1 MAKSKIARQSE
12 AIKHVR
18 NNQNVTPWN
27 LTIPYKDSKLAKP
40 KQFDVSHLLYLRC
53 SKDSEKID
61 SRTKFIRRFCEK
73 ANQYVSNGNPAS
85 TITACYES
93 LRAYLA
99 FCDAVNI
106 DPFTENGYLKWA
118 GNDGELRH
126 RIKVFSPSKRLWEYN
141 HGDELGIKEATA
153 ALSLSNIRT
162 ALDWCGLPVS
172 GWALLHRGFSGKKTT
187 YKGYSNEEEKLLV
200 TRLEA
205 LFFTLAPQLIAAKE
219 NNIPLPETLPLILA
233 LGEHEEVIQIPTSL
247 EARSTHISKSGT
259 CVNTSAAF
267 NLTMGAAYH
276 LMCFFTSLNHSN
288 IRDISHPIEVHT
300 AERDKSLQAVKVSSF
315 KPRANQEVDALLV
328 GDQFDVEKRDGVKFI
343 KILEQLSKLYGN
355 SEDGSVLIFT
365 LNNHSKVSDTFNL
378 TRLNKKLVN
387 QLHLLS
393 PCRAGN
399 LPWFKDLFY
408 AYRNRQAITLK
419 KTFNHLGR
427 AVVNKEV
434 QVISKAK
441 AREGATNSAYCI
453 LSCYTDLPLKRVL
466 LPLIYSEKDSNGDVT
481 VSLNYRNG
489 AVGFFKL
496 PASDLALIK
505 DIEQSANESA
515 DKQPK
520 KYKRL
525 LLARNIG
532 NTPKDWE
539 GISPISSALMNTWSV
554 ESNHYYISLQSSR
567 WREMTSNQAFAEGGI
582 QAAQSLLQNAKETL
596 ERNYING
603 LSSLNKV
610 IISQGVEVIE
620 NLDDDTGLEQAK
632 DIVAKR
638 RGIPMLSHDEG
649 KRKREEG
656 NIKTN
661 PNGMTCNGQQAISDG
676 KNTQRE
682 TNYALG
688 INLPCAEFDM
698 CHKCQS
704 AKAVDDVE
712 AIYRLMSYIDVLK
725 ETLDMY
731 PDSKGD
737 IHEKIEQYEY
747 TLDGA
752 SDDVF
757 DEAMKLFNTQGRHP
771 RVSIDH
777 ALLSI

>member
-18 NNQNVTPWN
+18 NNQNVTPLN

-40 KQFDVSHLLYLRC
+40 KQFDVSHLLHLVC
-53 SKDSEKID
+53 NKENEKVD
-61 SRTKFIRRFCEK
+61 SRTVFIRRFCEK
-73 ANQYVSNGNPAS
+73 ANQYVSNGNSAR
-85 TITACYES
+85 TIVALYAN
-93 LRAYLA
+93 LRAYLV
-99 FCDAVNI
+99 FCDVLNV
-106 DPFTENGYLKWA
+106 DPFTESGYLKFA

-126 RIKVFSPSKRLWEYN
+126 RIKMFSPSKRLWEYT
-141 HGDELGIKEATA
+141 HGDELSIKESTVA
-153 ALSLSNIRT
+153 AMLSSLRI

-172 GWALLHRGFSGKKTT
+172 EWAVLHRGFSGENTP
-187 YKGYSNEEEKLLV
+187 YKGYSDEEEELLV

-219 NNIPLPETLPLILA
+219 NNITLPETLPLILA

-247 EARSTHISKSGT
+247 ETKRGLANKVRAR
-259 CVNTSAAF
+259 VNAGAAF

-276 LMCFFTSLNHSN
+276 LLCFFTSLNDSN
-288 IRDISHPIEVHT
+288 IRDIAHPIKVHT
-300 AERDKSLQAVKVSSF
+300 EERDKSLQVVKVSSH
-315 KPRANQEVDALLV
+315 KPRANKAVDALLL
-328 GDQFDVEKRDGVKFI
+328 GEQFDVDKRGGVKFI
-343 KILEQLSKLYGN
+343 KLLERLSKLYGN
-355 SEDGSVLIFT
+355 GEDGSELLFT
-365 LNNHSKVSDTFNL
+365 LNNHAEVSDTFNL
-378 TRLNKKLVN
+378 IELNKQLVN

-393 PCRAGN
+393 PYRDGS
-399 LPWFKDLFY
+399 LPWFKELFY
-408 AYRNRQAITLK
+408 AYRNQQTITLK
-419 KTFNHLGR
+419 KVVNHLGR
-427 AVVNKEV
+427 TVVHKEV
-434 QVISKAK
+434 RPITKAK
-441 AREGATNSAYCI
+441 AGGGSTNSAYCI
-453 LSCYTDLPLKRVL
+453 LSCYTDLPLKGIL
-466 LPLIYSEKDSNGDVT
+466 LPLTYSEKDSNGNVT
-481 VSLNYRNG
+481 VSFKYRNG
-489 AVGFFKL
+489 IGGFFKV
-496 PASDLALIK
+496 PASDLAVIK
-505 DIEQSANESA
+505 EIEQYANEKA
-515 DKQPK
+515 NKQPK
-520 KYKRL
+520 KYERL
-525 LLARNIG
+525 LLAKNRND
-532 NTPKDWE
+532 TPKDWE
-539 GISPISSALMNTWSV
+539 GISPISAELMQTWSV
-554 ESNHYYISLQSSR
+554 EPNHYYLSLQSSR
-567 WREMTSNQAFAEGGI
+567 WREMTSNQAYAEGGI

-596 ERNYING
+596 EKSYLNG

-620 NLDDDTGLEQAK
+620 NLDDDTSLEQAK

-638 RGIPMLSHDEG
+638 RGIPMLSHDEA
-649 KRKREEG
+649 KKKREEG

-661 PNGMTCNGQQAISDG
+661 PNGLTCNGQQVISDG

-698 CHKCQS
+698 CHKCQL

-712 AIYRLMSYIDVLK
+712 AIYKLMSYIDVLK
-725 ETLDMY
+725 EILDMY

-757 DEAMKLFNTQGRHP
+757 DEAMKRFNTQGRHP

-777 ALLSI
+777 ALLSL